1 MTITQEQ
8 QAEEYPSTYSA
19 EISSENNQ
27 AMNDYQDSHGDSDT
41 QSKDLEQGFAE
52 QQGEIEESAVP
63 QRSNCPDASCNIDAS
78 SQCIEESG
86 NNLNHLPTERDGAC
100 ILTKIIQQQEDT
112 IYQQNQK
119 IIEQEQFILYLQQ
132 EYQSS
137 QANFLLNEIRDLY
150 EKNIQALNQQI
161 EEANAKNENLQNIN
175 QKILE
180 DLKKFRNSFVAETMA
195 PWYNMLL
202 SLYNDISDISDKY
215 GQNTYAIQSSSYRN
229 LLDEYEKLKITIRLQ
244 LEYINFELIIPEP
257 GDEFDSNSM
266 KCIRSVDCTDPQ
278 KKDKVKKCIKVGCY
292 NCNNQKIIQYACVE
306 TWKNEV
312 K

>member
-1 MTITQEQ
+1 
-8 QAEEYPSTYSA
+8 
-19 EISSENNQ
+19 
-27 AMNDYQDSHGDSDT
+27 MNDCQASSSDSDT
-41 QSKDLEQGFAE
+41 QSDDQGQGFAE
-52 QQGEIEESAVP
+52 QQDETEASDDP
-63 QRSNCPDASCNIDAS
+63 QFSDCEDASSNIDAS

-86 NNLNHLPTERDGAC
+86 NNLNHLPTELDDAR
-100 ILTKIIQQQEDT
+100 ILAKIIQQQEDT

-137 QANFLLNEIRDLY
+137 QENFLLNEIRDLY
-150 EKNIQALNQQI
+150 EKKIQALNQQI
-161 EEANAKNENLQNIN
+161 EEANAKYENLQNIN

-180 DLKKFRNSFVAETMA
+180 DLKKFRDGFVAETMA
-195 PWYNMLL
+195 PWYNILL
-202 SLYNDISDISDKY
+202 KLYDDISAISDKY
-215 GQNTYAIQSSSYRN
+215 WQNTYAIQSSSYRN

-244 LEYINFELIIPEP
+244 LENIHFELIIPEP

-292 NCNNQKIIQYACVE
+292 NCDNQKIIQYAGVE